1 VILLKAI
8 LLAMS
13 WAAAAEAEA
22 TDASSANANGVST
35 SVSDSDTSVRD
46 GRKALGSDWSYP
58 WYDSSSDALRPLKVE
73 KPRTTTYSPKY
84 TPSSAPTP
92 MSANGLVYVLAAL
105 ALAVILFMLVRY
117 FLDRGQREPEVD
129 HARRAGELARIE
141 ALPFNL
147 KPSESDLRTMARRAY
162 EAGDYTRAIVYLF
175 SYQLVELDRNHL
187 IELTRGKTNR
197 QYLRDAAR
205 RSGIREM
212 LEPSMIAF
220 EDVYFG
226 HRLLSQAR
234 FEACWARVDEFTTLA
249 GREVV

>member
-1 VILLKAI
+1 MILLKAT

-22 TDASSANANGVST
+22 TGGNIGAST
-35 SVSDSDTSVRD
+35 SVTDTSGSDTSVRD

-58 WYDSSSDALRPLKVE
+58 WYDGASAALRPLKVQ
-73 KPRTTTYSPKY
+73 KPRTTNYSPKY
-84 TPSSAPTP
+84 TPPSAPTP
-92 MSANGLVYVLAAL
+92 MSANGLVYVLGGL

-117 FLDRGQREPEVD
+117 FLDRGQREPEID
-129 HARRAGELARIE
+129 HARRSGELARIE

-205 RSGIREM
+205 RAGIREL

-220 EDVYFG
+220 VDVYFG

-234 FEACWARVDEFTTLA
+234 FEACWARVDEFTALA
-249 GREVV
+249 GREIV